1 MNMMRSTPEV
11 RNHIALQYHPQ
22 VLEAA
27 MTNYSSVVLEH
38 GQNGSRSLAIVSLML
53 SHNSQLP

>member
-1 MNMMRSTPEV
+1 MAAGSGAQMNMLRSSPEV

-27 MTNYSSVVLEH
+27 MKIYPLEV
-38 GQNGSRSLAIVSLML
+38 I
-53 SHNSQLP
+53 